1 MITETP
7 GRFTTV
13 DGKVFPYAPSDR
25 GSRRT
30 AYKAAQLHDGGV
42 IAQREQLA
50 GRRLTDRE
58 LREGIASPTT
68 EPLCRRFR
76 IRATS
81 TTNENPGDK
90 SGWAAARL
98 AELRAN
104 PGRTAE
110 ERAAAKRRIQ
120 ALEAIVKQQEA
131 DAEAQAAAQA
141 AAETIAANPKA
152 QAAIAHAR
160 SVVSGLFWDSTVPAS
175 ELEQAGKRL
184 AIAET
189 GDYVGYWTAAKPWVD
204 ARDAKILAAA
214 EHERQKAATLAD
226 RAHKLSRPVR
236 FRLTLRRK

>member
-1 MITETP
+1 M
-7 GRFTTV
+7 
-13 DGKVFPYAPSDR
+13 
-25 GSRRT
+25 
-30 AYKAAQLHDGGV
+30 

-58 LREGIASPTT
+58 LREGVAHPDDRTT
-68 EPLCRRFR
+68 LQK
-76 IRATS
+76 IQDSGAS

-131 DAEAQAAAQA
+131 DAEARAAAQA

-226 RAHKLSRPVR
+226 RAAQIVASGQIPADVAAEMSQQG
-236 FRLTLRRK
+236 T